1 MNEYYIS
8 YPQSDIHILDYA
20 YPTYIN
26 LRFSHNGESYLI
38 TRSVRKNKKNPD
50 VRLLLKLKDKSSII
64 YSILILEV
72 YMNIYIA
79 RNSRENIKK
88 YWH

>member
-8 YPQSDIHILDYA
+8 YPQSDIHMLDYA
-20 YPTYIN
+20 CSTYIN
-26 LRFSHNGESYLI
+26 LRFSHNGESDLI
-38 TRSVRKNKKNPD
+38 IRGARKNKTNPD
-50 VRLLLKLKDKSSII
+50 VQLLLKLKDNSSII

-72 YMNIYIA
+72 YINIYIA
-79 RNSRENIKK
+79 RNSSENIKK